1 MAVNKLSIRTDRWE
15 HIFCSFW
22 EQSVT
27 RRMRVLFQ
35 DRKDF
40 NRSNPNQNSIGEKVQ
55 MVNIEVTS
63 NTGPI

>member
-1 MAVNKLSIRTDRWE
+1 
-15 HIFCSFW
+15 
-22 EQSVT
+22 
-27 RRMRVLFQ
+27 MRVLFQ